1 MYHVKFTKAYKQ
13 AYKLMKK
20 RGAKMALLD
29 GVVERLRRGEKL
41 EPHYRDHA
49 LVGRLQG
56 FRECHIRPDWLL
68 VYMLEEDVLTLTLI
82 ETGSHADIFK
92 M

>member
-1 MYHVKFTKAYKQ
+1 
-13 AYKLMKK
+13 MK
-20 RGAKMALLD
+20 
-29 GVVERLRRGEKL
+29 KL